1 MEQTALKAENRTVSG
16 KSTLKNIRKMGKLPA
31 VVYGKE
37 FAAKPIAVD
46 MSETIKMLRK
56 YGESSI
62 INLELDGEKIP
73 VIMKEVQRDTLNNV
87 IDHIDFFKVSMTD
100 EIEINVP
107 IYLRGDAEGVKAGGI
122 LQFQKRELAV
132 KSLPQDLPENVKL
145 DISKL
150 NIGDTLTVADVEFD
164 DKIEILDEPDD
175 VIVTILAPKIVEDT
189 AEHAE
194 DEEEIVE
201 PEVVAKGKDKEEE
214 EEE

>member
-37 FAAKPIAVD
+37 FSAKPIAVD
-46 MSETIKMLRK
+46 MSEAIKILRM

-62 INLELDGEKIP
+62 ISLELDGEQFP

-122 LQFQKRELAV
+122 LQNQKRELAI
-132 KSLPQDLPENVKL
+132 KSLPQDLPENVEL

-150 NIGDTLTVADVEFD
+150 NIGDTLTVADIKLG
-164 DKIEILDEPDD
+164 DKIEVLDEPDG
-175 VIVTILAPKIVEDT
+175 VIVTILAPKV
-189 AEHAE
+189 AE
-194 DEEEIVE
+194 DAEEPAEDEEEEIVE

-214 EEE
+214 

>member
-46 MSETIKMLRK
+46 MSETIKTLRK

-150 NIGDTLTVADVEFD
+150 NIGDTLTVADVEVD

-214 EEE
+214 EE